1 MSKVPHQSASGG
13 IDSTGNATSGESSAA
28 RPRQHPPHRPREAPP
43 RLPPRPAPPCCRPV
57 TPLSARD
64 VRGREL
70 NKTNERTKMNPIKKN
85 HDAMLRTGAM
95 ALAAAGASTAAHA
108 ATVQITFNN
117 SFVSTSSGTATL
129 DTDFGGDGVHDVVGS
144 WMPWVVL
151 MSAGGRVA
159 SAYSAGVPIAGAWV
173 WGVGLAYGA
182 GTQVLAVVTAF
193 TLTDATVRGGA
204 PTAGW
209 LDVTATGTSRTDGGD
224 RGRVDVHRF
233 IFDDASGVAPAGVS
247 HADAVYPEYGAAVPE
262 PSGLGLLALGAGG
275 LLARRR
281 RAMAA

>member
-1 MSKVPHQSASGG
+1 M
-13 IDSTGNATSGESSAA
+13 
-28 RPRQHPPHRPREAPP
+28 
-43 RLPPRPAPPCCRPV
+43 
-57 TPLSARD
+57 
-64 VRGREL
+64 
-70 NKTNERTKMNPIKKN
+70 KKN

-117 SFVSTSSGTATL
+117 SFVSSTSGIATL
-129 DTDFGGDGVHDVVGS
+129 DTDFGGDGVHDVVGIPGMGNATLTDGFDAM
-144 WMPWVVL
+144 MPLAMAWSS
-151 MSAGGRVA
+151 MGQ
-159 SAYSAGVPIAGAWV
+159 IAGAMMRT
-173 WGVGLAYGA
+173 GGPALGA
-182 GTQVLAVVTAF
+182 GTQVLAGVTAF

-209 LDVTATGTSRTDGGD
+209 LDLTATARTSGEK
-224 RGRVDVHRF
+224 GRVDVHRF

>member
-1 MSKVPHQSASGG
+1 
-13 IDSTGNATSGESSAA
+13 
-28 RPRQHPPHRPREAPP
+28 
-43 RLPPRPAPPCCRPV
+43 
-57 TPLSARD
+57 
-64 VRGREL
+64 
-70 NKTNERTKMNPIKKN
+70 MNPIKKN

-117 SFVSTSSGTATL
+117 SFVSSTSGTATL
-129 DTDFGGDGVHDVVGS
+129 DTDFGGDGVNDLRGAAFA
-144 WMPWVVL
+144 W
-151 MSAGGRVA
+151 
-159 SAYSAGVPIAGAWV
+159 GAWV
-173 WGVGLAYGA
+173 YGISPNVVIAFASTTGTAGANVKGLPVVNGSL
-182 GTQVLAVVTAF
+182 GAVVAGLTSF
-193 TLTDATVRGGA
+193 TLNDASVRSGA

-209 LDVTATGTSRTDGGD
+209 VDVTATARTSGEK
-224 RGRVDVHRF
+224 GRVDVHRF

>member
-1 MSKVPHQSASGG
+1 
-13 IDSTGNATSGESSAA
+13 
-28 RPRQHPPHRPREAPP
+28 
-43 RLPPRPAPPCCRPV
+43 
-57 TPLSARD
+57 
-64 VRGREL
+64 
-70 NKTNERTKMNPIKKN
+70 MNPIKKN

-117 SFVSTSSGTATL
+117 SFISTTSGMTTL
-129 DTDFGGDGVHDVVGS
+129 DTDFGGDGFHDVVGGLGGGGG
-144 WMPWVVL
+144 VVL
-151 MSAGGRVA
+151 RIPYVSGGLVA
-159 SAYSAGVPIAGAWV
+159 SAYSAGVPIAGARV
-173 WGVGLAYGA
+173 MGVGLAYGA